1 MKFDQN
7 PLTPHLQVYKW
18 QISSLLSISN
28 RIVGVFNFF
37 IITLVCLW
45 LISLLFGTNGFDFIQ
60 KIINS
65 IFGNFILISLCW
77 SFSFQILNELR
88 HLFWDFGYGL
98 DVKISKIT
106 GMLIVVCSFL
116 LAILLFIIGK
126 TFFLICIHQQ
136 KNGYL

>member
-1 MKFDQN
+1 MKFEQN

-28 RIVGVFNFF
+28 RIVGVFNFL

-45 LISLLFGTNGFDFIQ
+45 LISLLFGSNGFDFIQ

-77 SFSFQILNELR
+77 SFSFQILNEIR

-98 DVKISKIT
+98 DVKTSKIT
-106 GMLIVVCSFL
+106 GMLTVVCSFL

-126 TFFLICIHQQ
+126 TFF
-136 KNGYL
+136 

>member
-65 IFGNFILISLCW
+65 IFEIL
-77 SFSFQILNELR
+77 
-88 HLFWDFGYGL
+88 Y
-98 DVKISKIT
+98 
-106 GMLIVVCSFL
+106 
-116 LAILLFIIGK
+116 
-126 TFFLICIHQQ
+126 
-136 KNGYL
+136 

>member
-18 QISSLLSISN
+18 QISSVLSISN
-28 RIVGVFNFF
+28 RIIGVFNFF

-126 TFFLICIHQQ
+126 TFF
-136 KNGYL
+136 

>member
-18 QISSLLSISN
+18 QISSVLSISN
-28 RIVGVFNFF
+28 RIIGVFNFF

-106 GMLIVVCSFL
+106 GI
-116 LAILLFIIGK
+116 
-126 TFFLICIHQQ
+126 
-136 KNGYL
+136 

>member
-88 HLFWDFGYGL
+88 HLFWDFDYGL
-98 DVKISKIT
+98 DVKISNIT
-106 GMLIVVCSFL
+106 GMLTVVCSFL

-126 TFFLICIHQQ
+126 TFF
-136 KNGYL
+136 

>member
-18 QISSLLSISN
+18 QISSVLSISN
-28 RIVGVFNFF
+28 RIIGVFNFF

-45 LISLLFGTNGFDFIQ
+45 LISLLFGSNGFDFIQ

-126 TFFLICIHQQ
+126 TFF
-136 KNGYL
+136 

>member
-77 SFSFQILNELR
+77 SFSFQVLNELR

-106 GMLIVVCSFL
+106 GMRTVVCSFL

-126 TFFLICIHQQ
+126 TFF
-136 KNGYL
+136 

>member
-77 SFSFQILNELR
+77 SFSFQVLNELR

-126 TFFLICIHQQ
+126 TFF
-136 KNGYL
+136 

>member
-88 HLFWDFGYGL
+88 HLFWDSGFGFDL
-98 DVKISKIT
+98 KISILT
-106 GMLIVVCSFL
+106 GVLTILFSFL
-116 LAILLFIIGK
+116 FAALLFIIGGS
-126 TFFLICIHQQ
+126 LI
-136 KNGYL
+136 

>member
-126 TFFLICIHQQ
+126 TFF
-136 KNGYL
+136 

>member
-45 LISLLFGTNGFDFIQ
+45 LISLLFGSNGFDFIQ

-126 TFFLICIHQQ
+126 TFF
-136 KNGYL
+136 

>member
-45 LISLLFGTNGFDFIQ
+45 LISLLFGSNGFDFIQ

-77 SFSFQILNELR
+77 SFSFQVLNELR

-126 TFFLICIHQQ
+126 TFF
-136 KNGYL
+136 

>member
-106 GMLIVVCSFL
+106 GMLIVICSFL

-126 TFFLICIHQQ
+126 TFF
-136 KNGYL
+136 